1 MAKYGLSTF
10 LHAPYSNG
18 TYGTVSK
25 LAGAIGYKETINTN
39 SYKDYEDNALKWSDE
54 SFKDGNIN
62 LTIGDDDKAVFSGLL
77 GRSTKT
83 LTGGKVVYAGNLN
96 DISVP
101 VGFGLIENI
110 RTEAGL
116 KYGVK
121 FYPNV
126 NLKFFDGG
134 YDVNNQISQIND
146 CVTQG
151 YDAIIIECMDTE
163 ALNGAIGDAEAAG
176 VPVISV
182 NQGVSGV
189 HTLHIQGSDYKA
201 GWQAAEILSK
211 KIGGKGNAVLL
222 DVPHEQ
228 KASGRMGTG
237 FEDYLAK
244 NTQIKLIEKP
254 GIANWSQ
261 ENANTTMRDILTKY
275 PNPGDINIVYGA
287 CDDIAMGAVQAIEA
301 AGRGDEG
308 ILVFGNIGY
317 PHGLQAVKDGRL
329 FGTGYSDMYQE
340 DTVTLTMTLHAIE
353 TGTTAVK
360 AGYKKT
366 PSIDLVVLPCTAE
379 NVDQVIGFSH
389 WEQLMDFH

>member
-126 NLKFFDGG
+126 TFKPYATEGKTKDGSG
-134 YDVNNQISQIND
+134 SYTTPSVD
-146 CVTQG
+146 
-151 YDAIIIECMDTE
+151 
-163 ALNGAIGDAEAAG
+163 GAIAVDDNGDYIFEQRYDTLSEAITVLYACFGKSVPSGSENADMAALTIGDLALSPTFNAGVTSYVASTTDANNIITAAPSDSSATIVIKNGTTTVVNEAAA
-176 VPVISV
+176 
-182 NQGVSGV
+182 
-189 HTLHIQGSDYKA
+189 T
-201 GWQAAEILSK
+201 WT
-211 KIGGKGNAVLL
+211 
-222 DVPHEQ
+222 
-228 KASGRMGTG
+228 TG
-237 FEDYLAK
+237 
-244 NTQIKLIEKP
+244 
-254 GIANWSQ
+254 
-261 ENANTTMRDILTKY
+261 ANT
-275 PNPGDINIVYGA
+275 V
-287 CDDIAMGAVQAIEA
+287 
-301 AGRGDEG
+301 
-308 ILVFGNIGY
+308 
-317 PHGLQAVKDGRL
+317 
-329 FGTGYSDMYQE
+329 
-340 DTVTLTMTLHAIE
+340 TVTVTK
-353 TGTTAVK
+353 GTTVK
-360 AGYKKT
+360 VYTVTVTKT
-366 PSIDLVVLPCTAE
+366 A
-379 NVDQVIGFSH
+379 
-389 WEQLMDFH
+389 